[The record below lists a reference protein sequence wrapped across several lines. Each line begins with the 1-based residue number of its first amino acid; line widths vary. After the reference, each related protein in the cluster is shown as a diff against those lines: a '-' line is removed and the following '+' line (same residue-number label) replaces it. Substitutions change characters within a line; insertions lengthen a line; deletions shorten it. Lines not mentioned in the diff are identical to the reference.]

1 MRWYCC
7 TSHGLSFGYMR
18 SIGFIG
24 ISFTKRLF
32 CWRHSLQLSMTSLQ
46 LGLTAKKD
54 DGAKAKS
61 PTSPTKSFISNLGH
75 GLTQMREAMSPKI
88 GRKNRK
94 STGESPGL
102 CTVKEGYPPSPNG
115 LCPFS
120 VRQYQILIRA
130 VTSPRAGGNTKIF
143 DLQKGLFALCP
154 PPRGARAHF

>member
-102 CTVKEGYPPSPNG
+102 CTVKACFARTNTA
-115 LCPFS
+115 PFS
-120 VRQYQILIRA
+120 NDICAWKPAIYYILF
-130 VTSPRAGGNTKIF
+130 IF
-143 DLQKGLFALCP
+143 KQLREIFLIKLECI
-154 PPRGARAHF
+154 